1 MSINEIQVTEKDIQN
16 ALMLARIE
24 RAKAFRSFFAAIP
37 TFFKG
42 LVGVSVPNNADHR
55 TV

>member
-1 MSINEIQVTEKDIQN
+1 MSSNEFQVTDKDIQN
-16 ALMLARIE
+16 ALQLARIE

-37 TFFKG
+37 AFFKG
-42 LVGVSVPNNADHR
+42 LIGSSVPNNADHR